1 MAMGI
6 TPKPNTVT
14 ALNSVHFVKIYLNLY
29 DVLEF
34 MHTCVRVSIEAK
46 GGHQITWNQS

>member
-1 MAMGI
+1 MALGT

-14 ALNSVHFVKIYLNLY
+14 ALNSIHFVKIYLNLY
-29 DVLEF
+29 DVLECTY
-34 MHTCVRVSIEAK
+34 TCVRVSIEAK